1 MFAAMR
7 RLAFVLAFTTGAA
20 AFSVAPPC
28 VAVRSRH
35 GVNMMVDPE
44 ATRDS
49 APASG
54 SFSVADAASRI
65 AAAQAAAL
73 QAIVAQNNMF
83 PSEKIEVAGAII
95 EPYIP
100 EEPKKDSSEL
110 GLEESRRLAQ
120 AADADTK
127 APKGEVTWCSSLSSG
142 STFSLTA
149 WNSPQV
155 YVPHL
160 YWYAECTDTSLK
172 LSMDFRPRALAG
184 YETIQ
189 EDGTYPEPTTR
200 EMFALGS
207 TRMELAELY
216 FTPENLEWHAGL
228 MASAGATA
236 APTPT
241 PVSGPLLLEVT
252 MPMSEA
258 AVDVACA
265 ACEGATERWLS
276 WMAATEKLDQRRIMT
291 VFAHDTKVRAACLA
305 ATVQQLAATF
315 GAEGKFLAQADA
327 GPMDITD
334 RTGAQNSAASTNF
347 DEENRD
353 GTMRDMET
361 LVNQG
366 KMTGTE
372 DDFKGGY

>member
-1 MFAAMR
+1 MLRSAALLLAFAADGT
-7 RLAFVLAFTTGAA
+7 LGFATG
-20 AFSVAPPC
+20 PPG
-28 VAVRSRH
+28 AVRSRTKH
-35 GVNMMVDPE
+35 IHMIDPE
-44 ATRDS
+44 ATRDP
-49 APASG
+49 APA
-54 SFSVADAASRI
+54 ADGLSAAEAASRM
-65 AAAQAAAL
+65 AAAQTAAL

-83 PSEKIEVAGAII
+83 PSDQIELAGATIK
-95 EPYIP
+95 PFIP

-110 GLEESRRLAQ
+110 GLEESRRIAQ
-120 AADADTK
+120 GDVVDSK
-127 APKGEVTWCSSLSSG
+127 APKGEVTWCSSLSSD

-155 YVPHL
+155 FVPHL
-160 YWYAECTDTSLK
+160 YWCVECTDASLK
-172 LSMDFRPRALAG
+172 LSMDFRPRATAG
-184 YETIQ
+184 YETIL

-207 TRMELAELY
+207 TRTELAELY

-228 MASAGATA
+228 MASAGATR
-236 APTPT
+236 PTPSA
-241 PVSGPLLLEVT
+241 VSGPLFLDVT

-258 AVDVACA
+258 AVDLACA

-276 WMAATEKLDQRRIMT
+276 WMAAAEKLDQRRIMT
-291 VFAHDTKVRAACLA
+291 VFAHDTKVRAACLVE
-305 ATVQQLAATF
+305 TIKQLEATF
-315 GAEGKFLAQADA
+315 GADGKLVAQADA

-366 KMTGTE
+366 KMTGTA
-372 DDFKGGY
+372 DDFKGGR